1 MNPQNADEFAFIDW
15 IRAQTPTKRGRIEID
30 IGDDACALNVA
41 GQKLV
46 LVTADMLL
54 EGTHFD
60 LSVVS
65 PRQVGRKAVAVS
77 LSDVAAM
84 GVPAAAL
91 VITVGL
97 KRGSGVEFARE
108 LYRGMT
114 EQADRFDVPIAG
126 GDVTTWTDGL
136 TISVT
141 ALGIDG
147 GLEPV
152 RRSGAQAGD
161 VICVTGE
168 LGGSLLGRHVDFVPR
183 LTEGITLNR
192 NYELHSMIDLSDGL
206 AADLR
211 HILDESGVG
220 AQLLMD
226 TIPVSADAR
235 LAAKRSGRSAI
246 QHALTDGEDFEL
258 LFTLAEG
265 EAERLLNAPPFSTTV
280 TRIGQI
286 VSDGGLRLLDAAGRE
301 HSMDLK
307 VKGYEHKL

>member
-1 MNPQNADEFAFIDW
+1 MSSQNANEFDFIDW
-15 IRAQTPTKRGRIEID
+15 IRAQTPAKRKRIEID
-30 IGDDACALNVA
+30 IGDVACALSVA

-60 LSVVS
+60 LSAAS

-84 GVPAAAL
+84 GVSAAAL
-91 VITVGL
+91 IITVGL
-97 KRGSGVEFARE
+97 KRGISVEFASE
-108 LYRGMT
+108 LYRGMA

-126 GDVTTWTDGL
+126 GDVTSWTDGL
-136 TISVT
+136 AISVT

-152 RRSGAQAGD
+152 RRSGARTDD

-168 LGGSLLGRHVDFVPR
+168 LGGSLLGRHMEFVPR

-211 HILDESGVG
+211 HIIDESGVG
-220 AQLLMD
+220 VQLLLD
-226 TIPVSADAR
+226 AIPVSADAR
-235 LAAKRSGRSAI
+235 LAAERSGRSAI

-258 LFTLAEG
+258 LFTLAES
-265 EAERLLNAPPFSTTV
+265 EAERLLNAPPFPTTV
-280 TRIGQI
+280 TRIGRI

-301 HSMDLK
+301 RSKDLK
-307 VKGYEHKL
+307 VKGYEHNL

>member
-1 MNPQNADEFAFIDW
+1 MSPQNADEFAFIDW
-15 IRAQTPTKRGRIEID
+15 IRSQTPTKRGRIEID
-30 IGDDACALNVA
+30 IGDDACALSVA

-60 LSVVS
+60 LSVAS

-84 GVPAAAL
+84 GVSAAVL
-91 VITVGL
+91 VVTVGL

-108 LYRGMT
+108 LYRGMA

-126 GDVTTWTDGL
+126 GDVTSWTDGL
-136 TISVT
+136 AISVT
-141 ALGIDG
+141 ALGVDG

-152 RRSGAQAGD
+152 RRSGARLGD

-206 AADLR
+206 TTDLR
-211 HILDESGVG
+211 HIIDESDVG
-220 AQLLMD
+220 AELLMEA
-226 TIPVSADAR
+226 IPVSADAR
-235 LAAKRSGRSAI
+235 LAAERSGRSAL

-258 LFTLAEG
+258 LFTLAEA
-265 EAERLLNAPPFSTTV
+265 EAKRLLNAAPFPTTI
-280 TRIGQI
+280 TRIGRI
-286 VSDGGLRLLDAAGRE
+286 VSGGGLQLLDADGHERP
-301 HSMDLK
+301 MDIA
-307 VKGYEHKL
+307 GYEHNL